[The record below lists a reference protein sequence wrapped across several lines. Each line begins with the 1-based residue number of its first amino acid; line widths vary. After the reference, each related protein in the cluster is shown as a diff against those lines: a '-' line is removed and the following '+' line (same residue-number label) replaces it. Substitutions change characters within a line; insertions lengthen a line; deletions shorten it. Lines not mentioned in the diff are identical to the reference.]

1 MLLICLLLAAA
12 AVLTAC
18 GEKPESAQPPVQEV
32 SPVADEQPAQEPE
45 PAPEVQTPAE
55 AEEPAEPEAEE
66 PALTEDAETP
76 SVLET
81 ALSFVDQ
88 DAQLLLD
95 ALGEPQQKL
104 YEASCSGPGDDGI
117 WIYDDVTV
125 FTYLETALRR
135 SLTRN
140 EDGRYEKTIC
150 LLLTALLL
158 CALLGSCGK
167 KQFPRLI

>member
-1 MLLICLLLAAA
+1 MKKKLTSMLLICLLLAAA

-18 GEKPESAQPPVQEV
+18 GEKPEPAQPPVQEV

-55 AEEPAEPEAEE
+55 AEEPAEPE
-66 PALTEDAETP
+66 DAETP

-81 ALSFVDQ
+81 ALSFIDQ

-117 WIYDDVTV
+117 WIYDGVTV
-125 FTYLETALRR
+125 FTYLENGVETVVDA
-135 SLTRN
+135 
-140 EDGRYEKTIC
+140 E
-150 LLLTALLL
+150 
-158 CALLGSCGK
+158 
-167 KQFPRLI
+167 

>member
-1 MLLICLLLAAA
+1 MKKKLTSMLLICLLLAAA

-18 GEKPESAQPPVQEV
+18 GEKPEPAQP
-32 SPVADEQPAQEPE
+32 PAQEPE

-117 WIYDDVTV
+117 WIYDGVTV
-125 FTYLETALRR
+125 FTYLENGVETVVDA
-135 SLTRN
+135 
-140 EDGRYEKTIC
+140 E
-150 LLLTALLL
+150 
-158 CALLGSCGK
+158 
-167 KQFPRLI
+167 

>member
-1 MLLICLLLAAA
+1 MKKKLTSMLLICLLLAAA

-18 GEKPESAQPPVQEV
+18 GEKPEPAQPPVQEV

-45 PAPEVQTPAE
+45 PAPEVQTPA
-55 AEEPAEPEAEE
+55 EAEE

-117 WIYDDVTV
+117 WIYDGVTV
-125 FTYLETALRR
+125 FTYLENGVETVVDA
-135 SLTRN
+135 
-140 EDGRYEKTIC
+140 E
-150 LLLTALLL
+150 
-158 CALLGSCGK
+158 
-167 KQFPRLI
+167 

>member
-18 GEKPESAQPPVQEV
+18 GEKPEPAQPPVQEV

-66 PALTEDAETP
+66 PALTEDAEMP

-88 DAQLLLD
+88 DAQLF
-95 ALGEPQQKL
+95 AGRARRAAA
-104 YEASCSGPGDDGI
+104 EAI
-117 WIYDDVTV
+117 
-125 FTYLETALRR
+125 
-135 SLTRN
+135 
-140 EDGRYEKTIC
+140 
-150 LLLTALLL
+150 
-158 CALLGSCGK
+158 
-167 KQFPRLI
+167 

>member
-1 MLLICLLLAAA
+1 MKKKLTSMLLICLLLAAA

-18 GEKPESAQPPVQEV
+18 GEKPEPAQTPVQEV
-32 SPVADEQPAQEPE
+32 SSVADEQPAQEPE

-117 WIYDDVTV
+117 WIYDGVTV
-125 FTYLETALRR
+125 FTYLENGVETVVDA
-135 SLTRN
+135 
-140 EDGRYEKTIC
+140 E
-150 LLLTALLL
+150 
-158 CALLGSCGK
+158 
-167 KQFPRLI
+167 